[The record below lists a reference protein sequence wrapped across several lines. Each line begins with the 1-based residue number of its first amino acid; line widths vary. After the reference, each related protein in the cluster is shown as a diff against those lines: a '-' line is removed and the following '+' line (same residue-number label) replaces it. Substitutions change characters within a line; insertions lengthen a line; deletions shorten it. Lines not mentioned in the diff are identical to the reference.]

1 MFVRSVIRRCEWWA
15 RIGSTVAS
23 VNGISRDRLAEGRV
37 LLPAVNDL
45 LRILGVV
52 LSRGRA
58 SGFVRIR
65 AFDRSAPCGSLG
77 GIREGSVSR
86 ILSRSLT
93 VGFSGIVRAVGLGKG
108 SDASIW

>member
-1 MFVRSVIRRCEWWA
+1 MFVRSVIRPCEWWA

-52 LSRGRA
+52 LSHEGELVGLFGFGLLTGLLQEGVLA
-58 SGFVRIR
+58 GFVR
-65 AFDRSAPCGSLG
+65 AQC
-77 GIREGSVSR
+77 RE
-86 ILSRSLT
+86 
-93 VGFSGIVRAVGLGKG
+93 F
-108 SDASIW
+108 

>member
-52 LSRGRA
+52 LSLEGELVVSFGFGLLTA
-58 SGFVRIR
+58 LLHAGVLAGFVR
-65 AFDRSAPCGSLG
+65 AQC
-77 GIREGSVSR
+77 RE
-86 ILSRSLT
+86 
-93 VGFSGIVRAVGLGKG
+93 F
-108 SDASIW
+108 